1 MCSFWIVYPAKQLQ
15 QIVERN
21 ERHLR
26 EKTDLKFTQKNFC
39 NDVLMGY
46 SQKQSTDMN
55 KLPSVY
61 GNKVGQLNFKM
72 RFL

>member
-26 EKTDLKFTQKNFC
+26 EKKDPKFTQKNFC
-39 NDVLMGY
+39 NGVLMGY
-46 SQKQSTDMN
+46 SQKQSIDMN
-55 KLPSVY
+55 KLPSVH

>member
-1 MCSFWIVYPAKQLQ
+1 MCSFWIVSPAKQLQ

-26 EKTDLKFTQKNFC
+26 EKKDLKFTQKNFC
-39 NDVLMGY
+39 NVVLMGY